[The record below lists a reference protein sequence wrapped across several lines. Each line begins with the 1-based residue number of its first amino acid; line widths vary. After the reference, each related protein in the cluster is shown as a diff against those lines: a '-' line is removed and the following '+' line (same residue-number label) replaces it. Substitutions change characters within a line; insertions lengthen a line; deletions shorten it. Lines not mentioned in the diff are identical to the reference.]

1 MNVKKVFGLIAMVTV
16 LALTFIILPL
26 AGSNARAADPI
37 TLSLVSFVP
46 LTDKVEFQSGKRMF
60 IDRVNERSKG
70 ELIIKVKGGPEVI
83 KPFDLGVSV
92 QRGVIDMAIVPTAF
106 FESLVPGCDST
117 KLSEY
122 TAQEERKNG
131 VFEYI
136 AEMYKK
142 GGLQYLGRYAT
153 TDGFF
158 FLIINKKT
166 EKPEDFKG
174 LKLGGSTGFHGEFL
188 LLVHQR

>member
-92 QRGVIDMAIVPTAF
+92 QRGGIDMAIVPDD
-106 FESLVPGCDST
+106 L
-117 KLSEY
+117 
-122 TAQEERKNG
+122 
-131 VFEYI
+131 
-136 AEMYKK
+136 
-142 GGLQYLGRYAT
+142 
-153 TDGFF
+153 
-158 FLIINKKT
+158 
-166 EKPEDFKG
+166 KPQD
-174 LKLGGSTGFHGEFL
+174 
-188 LLVHQR
+188 